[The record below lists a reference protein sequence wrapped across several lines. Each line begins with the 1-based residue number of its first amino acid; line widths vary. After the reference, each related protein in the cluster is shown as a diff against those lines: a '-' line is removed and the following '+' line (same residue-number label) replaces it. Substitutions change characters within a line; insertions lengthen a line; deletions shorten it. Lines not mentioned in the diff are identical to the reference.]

1 MKIHHVANMS
11 RVESDIGDKVL
22 NFFFFQIKFKT
33 AKKISSKY
41 SYKPPLFQ

>member
-22 NFFFFQIKFKT
+22 NCFFKLNLKLQ
-33 AKKISSKY
+33 KKISSKY